1 MRICKG
7 EIFGPVQSII
17 SSKDLNEAFEI
28 ANSVDYGLSSAIYT
42 GSIRSAL
49 VAIKKFQAG
58 LTYVNHP
65 TIRSQVHMSFG
76 GVNSLETTEKATLKV

>member
-7 EIFGPVQSII
+7 EIFGPAQSII
-17 SSKDLNEAFEI
+17 SSKDLNESFEI

-42 GSIRSAL
+42 GSIRSVL